1 MLFVLNSFH
10 MNRLRLTYLLLVALL
25 FFTIASCSSDRPG
38 AVIEGHVS
46 GFTDADSVNVSLFYF
61 FGMSGH
67 GKEVMRDTLRDGCF
81 RFIIDSVPDIL
92 SEYDIMLN
100 RNLAGRSFEPLSL
113 GTIIY
118 LEPGAHVRIE
128 IDSIY
133 AQTAVVHSRVTDQKL
148 QQQFIRKMPME
159 ALRQNE
165 KIFVE
170 RSAIAYGDTK
180 GLTKAERDSLSRRLK
195 ALDAHQRQNSD
206 KIIFPAV
213 LDLLETEP
221 FGQFA
226 MDELLGYAPG
236 VSMGYYKGETLERI
250 IRLADRMSPDQRA
263 SETGR
268 TILGYLDIVAPV
280 GIGDPIPEYPY
291 VDKGGVSHTLA
302 ELKGKTILLDF
313 WATWC
318 GPCIKAVPKLKTL
331 SESFGDKLTIV
342 SINLDPESSWKT
354 YTEEHPIHWI
364 DWRDPKGT
372 TGSIRAYQTTGIPTF
387 VIISTEGI
395 IVDIIEGF
403 YEDRIRKACS
413 QDR

>member
-1 MLFVLNSFH
+1 
-10 MNRLRLTYLLLVALL
+10 
-25 FFTIASCSSDRPG
+25 
-38 AVIEGHVS
+38 
-46 GFTDADSVNVSLFYF
+46 
-61 FGMSGH
+61 
-67 GKEVMRDTLRDGCF
+67 
-81 RFIIDSVPDIL
+81 
-92 SEYDIMLN
+92 
-100 RNLAGRSFEPLSL
+100 
-113 GTIIY
+113 
-118 LEPGAHVRIE
+118 
-128 IDSIY
+128 
-133 AQTAVVHSRVTDQKL
+133 
-148 QQQFIRKMPME
+148 ME

-226 MDELLGYAPG
+226 MDKLLGYAPG